1 MNETEIPGLGGKIN
15 CATKRCPP
23 GRPRKMRIFRPVATR
38 TAPAAPFIDVVRW
51 SSLVI
56 VVLVVLLQSP
66 SPSVGTHFVP
76 ASNGTAPPGAA
87 TGDYVAHSN
96 ISNSVSSDTLSYS
109 NDSLV
114 SPVTPAIGHT
124 TPAGSERSSDG
135 PWNGSMASKP
145 CCDSVNRTEPS
156 GSGSGNGSVPSPQTH
171 RVVIEFSSK
180 IVQNEYIVQFN
191 GYYRQR
197 ERHSFI
203 QTALNGSK
211 VQKWRILPRS
221 NPAQDFAS
229 DFDVLALEEPPGGD
243 EHDGLALLRSHPSI
257 KSISPQ
263 RMVQRELKYV
273 PLRSDRQQ
281 RTSRN
286 EQEEEYDRQLD
297 EDDDDDDDEEDE
309 EEPAID
315 LDDPETNDFIQFVQ
329 RRRLATEEFS
339 QQQQQQQQQQEEAA
353 AAVSAADR
361 PPNRHANRRLLRA
374 IPRQI
379 TSLLKAD
386 VLWNMG
392 ITGKGVKVAVF
403 DTGLSKSHPHF
414 KRIKERTN
422 WTNEKTLDDG
432 VSHGTF
438 VAGIIASAK
447 ECLGF
452 APDAELHIFRVF
464 TNNQVSYT
472 SWFLD
477 AFNYAI
483 LRKINVLNLSIGGPD
498 FLDQPFVDKVLE
510 LSANRVIMVS
520 AIGNDGPL
528 YGTLN
533 NPGDQMD
540 VIGVGGMDYADNIA
554 KFSSRGMTTWE
565 LPGGY
570 GRLKPDI
577 VTYGSQVKGSNL
589 NGGCKSLSGTS
600 VASPMVAGAVTLI
613 ASGVLERLDDLNPA
627 SMKQALIEGAQ
638 RLQDNNMFEQGH
650 GKLNILRSMKLL
662 STYKPKVTL
671 SPAYLDF
678 TEDYQWPYTTQSL
691 YYSAIPVIAN
701 VTILNGM
708 GVSGKVLGR
717 PTWHPYSNEH
727 GHLLNVSISYSEQL
741 WPWSGWMALHIGVN
755 EAGRAFEGIAQGHI
769 TLTVQSP
776 AQGPDESEPRNG
788 TVSFAIKVRIIPQPP
803 RRKRILWDQYHSL
816 RYPPGYLPRDNL
828 KIKSD
833 PLDWRADHVHT
844 NFKDMYTH
852 LRNAGYYVEVLGAPY
867 TCFNASH
874 YGTLLIVDPEEEYF
888 EEEIVKL
895 HRDVLEHE
903 LSVIVFADWYN
914 TTVMRKIKFYDE
926 NTRQWWMPD
935 TGGANVPALNE
946 LLAGFGI
953 ALGDRVADGYFDMR
967 DHRMYYASGANIVR
981 FPAGAGTIVV
991 ERDLLDEGLGIAMP
1005 DESRPKVR
1013 SKTAIL
1019 GMLQTDRKVYG
1030 TGGSRIQSATPN
1042 PEPGVRVQEEGNGI
1056 EDGDGDAGMASI
1068 DRDSIINKRILL
1080 NVRSL
1085 PADEEDDVPNEGG
1098 EFREQDPV
1106 PPGQQHQQQQQQVG
1120 PPSVPVDAVEIQE
1133 EPVDEELGSLVLR
1146 ERSKVQQN
1154 NYTGPAVSR
1163 PRKIDDGNRND
1174 VGPTGGRIAVY
1185 GDSNCLDSTHL
1196 EKPCFWLLDSLL
1208 EYTMT
1213 GHVTS
1218 LLRELNSSRRT
1229 EQLEENQKPPQR
1241 MQHNNLHL
1249 YSKVLVTHSSVHAKR
1264 PLPKCDRLEWE
1275 QPVTLNMSSL
1285 TGLNDR
1291 LLTLE
1296 QEQQLQQQRQQQ
1308 LQQQQQQLIQ
1318 QRQLQQSNKVPPPI
1332 PLFGNELDDINFFPS
1347 SVLSANDEPD
1357 LPGWRNKK
1365 TDKIPPNAPPSIG
1378 GGAVVGAGP
1387 VGANGPTPVLGI
1399 KTVPLSVGDHR
1410 QQQQMNEQLRLAA
1423 PGADGLTRGDG
1434 PVPRAGSVT
1443 AGPSQQHSS
1452 TATGSTKRH
1461 DSTAFDWITSKSF
1474 LLLAGIA
1481 LFALLN
1487 WLRRT
1492 KGLTIKRRLNYVFKK
1507 IGF

>member
-1 MNETEIPGLGGKIN
+1 MNETEIRGLGGEIN
-15 CATKRCPP
+15 CATERVHL
-23 GRPRKMRIFRPVATR
+23 GRPRKMRIFRPATPR
-38 TAPAAPFIDVVRW
+38 TAPAAATPFIDEVRW

-56 VVLVVLLQSP
+56 VALLVLLQSP
-66 SPSVGTHFVP
+66 SPSVGTQFVP
-76 ASNGTAPPGAA
+76 ASNGTTAAAASA
-87 TGDYVAHSN
+87 TGDHVAHSN
-96 ISNSVSSDTLSYS
+96 ISNSVSSDTLGYS
-109 NDSLV
+109 NDSFASPV
-114 SPVTPAIGHT
+114 SPAT
-124 TPAGSERSSDG
+124 TPAGSERSGDG
-135 PWNGSMASKP
+135 PWNGSSASRP

-156 GSGSGNGSVPSPQTH
+156 GSGASPQMH

-197 ERHSFI
+197 ERQSFI

-229 DFDVLALEEPPGGD
+229 DFDVLALEEPSGGS
-243 EHDGLALLRSHPSI
+243 EQDGLALLRSHPSI

-281 RTSRN
+281 RTSR
-286 EQEEEYDRQLD
+286 EQEAENDGQTD
-297 EDDDDDDDEEDE
+297 EDDDVDDDDDEEE
-309 EEPAID
+309 EVEEPAID

-339 QQQQQQQQQQEEAA
+339 QQQEEAVAAA
-353 AAVSAADR
+353 AAVAADR

-662 STYKPKVTL
+662 SMYKPKVTL

-691 YYSAIPVIAN
+691 YYSAMPVIAN

-708 GVSGKVLGR
+708 GVSGRVLGR

-727 GHLLNVSISYSEQL
+727 GHLLNVSVSYSDQL
-741 WPWSGWMALHIGVN
+741 WPWSGWMAVHIGVN

-776 AQGPDESEPRNG
+776 AQGPHETEPRNG

-981 FPAGAGTIVV
+981 FPAGTGTIVV

-1005 DESRPKVR
+1005 GENRPKVR

-1030 TGGSRIQSATPN
+1030 TGSRIQSATPN
-1042 PEPGVRVQEEGNGI
+1042 PEPGARVHEDEGNAV
-1056 EDGDGDAGMASI
+1056 EDGDGDAGIASI

-1080 NVRSL
+1080 NIRSL

-1098 EFREQDPV
+1098 EFREQDPAQV
-1106 PPGQQHQQQQQQVG
+1106 PQPGQQAG

-1133 EPVDEELGSLVLR
+1133 EPVDEELGTLVLR
-1146 ERSKVQQN
+1146 ERAKVQQQQQN
-1154 NYTGPAVSR
+1154 NFTAPVAVSR
-1163 PRKIDDGNRND
+1163 PRKLDDGNRNE

-1229 EQLEENQKPPQR
+1229 EQLEENAKPPQR

-1249 YSKVLVTHSSVHAKR
+1249 YSKVLVTHSAVHAKR
-1264 PLPKCDRLEWE
+1264 PLPKCDRLAWE

-1378 GGAVVGAGP
+1378 GGAVVGPG
-1387 VGANGPTPVLGI
+1387 GNGPTPVLGI
-1399 KTVPLSVGDHR
+1399 KTVPLSANDPQR
-1410 QQQQMNEQLRLAA
+1410 QQQQQLDEPLRFAP
-1423 PGADGLTRGDG
+1423 PGAGDGLTRGDHG
-1434 PVPRAGSVT
+1434 PVARGSVPVD
-1443 AGPSQQHSS
+1443 PSQQLLHGS
-1452 TATGSTKRH
+1452 TATGGSAKRQ
-1461 DSTAFDWITSKSF
+1461 STAVEWLTSKSF

>member
-1 MNETEIPGLGGKIN
+1 
-15 CATKRCPP
+15 
-23 GRPRKMRIFRPVATR
+23 
-38 TAPAAPFIDVVRW
+38 
-51 SSLVI
+51 
-56 VVLVVLLQSP
+56 
-66 SPSVGTHFVP
+66 
-76 ASNGTAPPGAA
+76 
-87 TGDYVAHSN
+87 
-96 ISNSVSSDTLSYS
+96 
-109 NDSLV
+109 
-114 SPVTPAIGHT
+114 
-124 TPAGSERSSDG
+124 
-135 PWNGSMASKP
+135 
-145 CCDSVNRTEPS
+145 
-156 GSGSGNGSVPSPQTH
+156 
-171 RVVIEFSSK
+171 IEFSSN

-191 GYYRQR
+191 GYYNQR
-197 ERHSFI
+197 ERQKLI

-211 VQKWRILPRS
+211 VQKWRILPRN

-229 DFDVLALEEPPGGD
+229 DFDVLALEDTSRES
-243 EHDGLALLRSHPSI
+243 ENDGLALLRAHPSI
-257 KSISPQ
+257 KSVSPQ
-263 RMVQRELKYV
+263 RMVHRTLSYV
-273 PLRSDRQQ
+273 PIRPGQ
-281 RTSRN
+281 RPPAA
-286 EQEEEYDRQLD
+286 
-297 EDDDDDDDEEDE
+297 DDDDDDPPEDE
-309 EEPAID
+309 EELGADEAPELD
-315 LDDPETNDFIQFVQ
+315 LDDDETNEFIEFFQ
-329 RRRLATEEFS
+329 RRRLATEEFGPEGGS
-339 QQQQQQQQQQEEAA
+339 GTSFA
-353 AAVSAADR
+353 
-361 PPNRHANRRLLRA
+361 PPPPPPPANRHTNRRLLRA

-438 VAGIIASAK
+438 VAGIISSAK

-565 LPGGY
+565 LPDGY

-613 ASGVLERLDDLNPA
+613 ASGVIDRLEDLNPA

-691 YYSAIPVIAN
+691 YYSAVPVIAN

-708 GVSGKVLGR
+708 GVSGRVIDR

-727 GHLLNVSISYSEQL
+727 GALLNVSISYSEQL

-755 EAGRAFEGIAQGHI
+755 EAGRTFEGIAQGHI

-776 AQGPDESEPRNG
+776 PQGAGESEPRNG

-867 TCFNASH
+867 TCFNASL
-874 YGTLLIVDPEEEYF
+874 YGTLLLVDPEEEYF
-888 EEEIVKL
+888 PEEILKL
-895 HRDVLEHE
+895 RRDVLEHE

-981 FPAGAGTIVV
+981 FPTGNGTIVV
-991 ERDLLDEGLGIAMP
+991 ERDLLDEGLSITVP
-1005 DESRPKVR
+1005 DEARPKTR
-1013 SKTAIL
+1013 SRTAIL
-1019 GMLQTDRKVYG
+1019 GMLQTDRRAS
-1030 TGGSRIQSATPN
+1030 GGAGARLQAATPN
-1042 PEPGVRVQEEGNGI
+1042 P
-1056 EDGDGDAGMASI
+1056 GDAGEIVDDGGGEVEDGATI

-1080 NVRSL
+1080 NLRSL
-1085 PADEEDDVPNEGG
+1085 PDEEDDVPNEGG
-1098 EFREQDPV
+1098 EFRED
-1106 PPGQQHQQQQQQVG
+1106 GG
-1120 PPSVPVDAVEIQE
+1120 PPPAPPPVSIDAVEVQE
-1133 EPVDEELGSLVLR
+1133 LGGEPLEEELGPLLR
-1146 ERSKVQQN
+1146 ERTKQN
-1154 NYTGPAVSR
+1154 NLTSDTRSKKPGNGVADAV
-1163 PRKIDDGNRND
+1163 
-1174 VGPTGGRIAVY
+1174 VGGRIAVY

-1218 LLRELNSSRRT
+1218 LLRELNSTRRA
-1229 EQLEENQKPPQR
+1229 EQLEDNPKLPQR
-1241 MQHNNLHL
+1241 MPNNNLHL
-1249 YSKVLVTHSSVHAKR
+1249 YSKVLLAHAGPYEKR
-1264 PLPKCDRLEWE
+1264 PLARCERLVWE
-1275 QPVTLNMSSL
+1275 QPITLNMSTLS
-1285 TGLNDR
+1285 GYGPNER
-1291 LLTLE
+1291 LLLLE
-1296 QEQQLQQQRQQQ
+1296 QEQQH
-1308 LQQQQQQLIQ
+1308 QQQQLLVQ
-1318 QRQLQQSNKVPPPI
+1318 QRQLQQSNKAPAVMPV
-1332 PLFGNELDDINFFPS
+1332 FGNELDDTMNLFRKLESQKAASP
-1347 SVLSANDEPD
+1347 VLSANDEPD
-1357 LPGWRNKK
+1357 VPGWRNKK

-1378 GGAVVGAGP
+1378 GGLPVAAPTAISPTPMLGGIKMDERMVVAEQMPGRTAGVGA
-1387 VGANGPTPVLGI
+1387 I
-1399 KTVPLSVGDHR
+1399 
-1410 QQQQMNEQLRLAA
+1410 A
-1423 PGADGLTRGDG
+1423 PPATLPADG
-1434 PVPRAGSVT
+1434 A
-1443 AGPSQQHSS
+1443 S
-1452 TATGSTKRH
+1452 TTV
-1461 DSTAFDWITSKSF
+1461 FYWLTSKGF
-1474 LLLAGIA
+1474 LVLVGIV